1 MPVKDIDGGLNFQF
15 YSPRLFNDRLPK
27 EQYVSRPFF
36 FGGSQVPIELNAP
49 QLSSQGGAVA
59 AATRGSFRPHMRK
72 VATMPI
78 MRKKF

>member
-1 MPVKDIDGGLNFQF
+1 MPVRDTDGGLIWNG
-15 YSPRLFNDRLPK
+15 YNPRLFNDRLPK